1 MCCWLYEPYS
11 KSSFKFCSNKLDS
24 PCPTTQNSLR
34 LAALPR
40 KNKKNRWE
48 LRARRSQSNDCRTS
62 YTIGFLAKA
71 MFLPFDGWLFRGN

>member
-1 MCCWLYEPYS
+1 MCCWLYEPHS

-40 KNKKNRWE
+40 KNIKKLGVNLE
-48 LRARRSQSNDCRTS
+48 LGVANLTTAERVTPSV
-62 YTIGFLAKA
+62 F
-71 MFLPFDGWLFRGN
+71 